1 MTTTDDQVGDLRHEL
16 GGSAAELLRR
26 FFVETSLREVVEED
40 DLFAVWPRLADA
52 GWFQLLAASDHGG
65 LGLDIRDALP
75 VCLAAGEHGLP
86 GPLWTH
92 VVAVPLIASTDPVAT
107 RLADAATGDLIVALA
122 DPHIDLNPFRMSA
135 PPVVDDD
142 GLRGRVDLVPFGG
155 DAAEIIVCAAGSEGG
170 PVLVLVDAMA
180 AGVEVTEVASMDPST
195 RYAAIDFAVE
205 PGQLLTIAQG
215 DAAAALMRDVR
226 TCLRLALAGQLCGL
240 AVRLASIATE
250 YARTREQFGRPIG
263 SFQAVKHL
271 LADIAVRVTSL
282 HNLCTTV
289 MDELENEALE
299 VLSLVAKA
307 RAAEAARQVSHD
319 ALQVLGGIGFTWEHD
334 LHLYLKQVH
343 SLVGVYGD
351 ERELAALLGR
361 HLIAHGMDGAA
372 HHDVM
377 SAYDVRTGW

>member
-1 MTTTDDQVGDLRHEL
+1 MTMTDDHVGDLRHEL

-65 LGLDIRDALP
+65 LGLNIRDALP
-75 VCLAAGEHGLP
+75 LCLAAGEHGLP

-107 RLADAATGDLIVALA
+107 RLAGAATGELVVALA
-122 DPHIDLNPFRMSA
+122 DPHIDLDPFRMSA
-135 PPVVDDD
+135 PPVVNDD
-142 GLRGRVDLVPFGG
+142 GLHGRVDLVPFGG
-155 DAAEIIVCAAGSEGG
+155 DAAEIIVCAAGPQGA
-170 PVLVLVDAMA
+170 PVLVLVDAKA
-180 AGVEVTEVASMDPST
+180 AGVEVTDVASMDPST
-195 RYAAIDFAVE
+195 RYAAMNFAVE
-205 PGQLLTIAQG
+205 RGGLMMIAEG
-215 DAAAALMRDVR
+215 NEAAALLRDVR
-226 TCLRLALAGQLCGL
+226 TGLRLALAGQLSGL
-240 AVRLASIATE
+240 AARLAAMATE
-250 YARTREQFGRPIG
+250 HGRTREQFGRPIG

-289 MDELENEALE
+289 MEESDDEALE
-299 VLSLVAKA
+299 VLSLVAKG
-307 RAAEAARQVSHD
+307 RAADAARQVSHD

-361 HLIAHGMDGAA
+361 HLVAHGMDDAA
-372 HHDVM
+372 HHDVTGGH
-377 SAYDVRTGW
+377 DVKAGR